1 VSVYKVPQKELAFIF
16 DEIINYAELCNMPG
30 FEDASRDM
38 VDVVLPEA
46 AKFFEDIVAPTNHET
61 DKHPAFLKDGEVV
74 TSPGLDPIY
83 RQMVEAGWCCLN
95 GDSNYGGAGFPSV
108 VDLAVQEMLQT
119 ANCGFS
125 LLPMLTR
132 GVVHA
137 LNQYGSDEQKE
148 TYLGNLISGAWS
160 GTMNLTEPQAGSDL
174 SAVKT
179 KAILNGDHYLI
190 SGQKIYITWGDHSCA
205 DNIIHL
211 VLARRPDAPEGNQG
225 ISLFLV
231 PKFLVNADGSLGQR
245 NDVKPVGVEHKL
257 GIHSSPT
264 CTLAFG
270 DNGGA
275 VGYLVGEEN
284 KGLQCMFTMMNNAR
298 LSVGHQGVSLGE
310 RAYQQAV
317 AYATDRVQGRAPGV
331 EGRAAIIHHSDVKRM
346 LMQMRALTEGGR
358 AMSYYAI
365 AAEDRSSHHP
375 DEQVRVQSAQMV
387 ELLTPLVKGWCT
399 EVAMESTSLG
409 VQVHGGMGFIE
420 ETGAAQHM
428 RDARILPIY
437 EGTNGIQALDFIGR
451 KCLRDGGQVVKVLLA
466 EMQVTVD
473 QLAAAHGGVVNLR
486 NRLRHA
492 IEQCQEALNFV
503 LENSS
508 DSQGIAYNFM
518 MLYGNTVSYWLLV
531 KLAAAA
537 QDRLAAGETDRF
549 YNQKIA
555 TAEFFST
562 QILPR
567 NSGFL
572 AALVLGALSRQIFC
586 RPRSV
591 IMALSLGLWD
601 SSHISLAKV

>member
-1 VSVYKVPQKELAFIF
+1 MSVYKVPQKELSFIF
-16 DEIINYAELCNMPG
+16 DEIIHYSEHCTMPG
-30 FEDASRDM
+30 FEEASRDM

-46 AKFFEDIVAPTNHET
+46 AKFFEDIVAPTNHES

-83 RQMVEAGWCCLN
+83 RQMVDAGWCCLN
-95 GDSNYGGAGFPSV
+95 GDSRYGGAGFPSV

-119 ANCGFS
+119 ANVGFS

-137 LNQYGSDEQKE
+137 LGQYGSDEQKE

-179 KAILNGDHYLI
+179 KAVFNGDHYLI
-190 SGQKIYITWGDHSCA
+190 SGQKIYITWGDHRCA

-231 PKFLVNADGSLGQR
+231 PKFLVNADGSLGER

-298 LSVGHQGVSLGE
+298 LSVGHQGVSVSE

-317 AYATDRVQGRAPGV
+317 GYAQDRVQGRAIGV
-331 EGRAAIIHHSDVKRM
+331 EGRAAIIHHPDVKRM
-346 LMQMRALTEGGR
+346 LMQMRALTEAGR
-358 AMSYYAI
+358 AMSFYAI
-365 AAEDRSSHHP
+365 AAEDRSSHHL
-375 DEQVRVQSAQMV
+375 DAQVRAESAQLV
-387 ELLTPLVKGWCT
+387 EVMTPLVKGWCT

-420 ETGAAQHM
+420 ETGAPQHM

-451 KCLRDGGQVVKVLLA
+451 KCLRDGGQAVQLLLA
-466 EMQVTVD
+466 DMDATVA
-473 QLAAAHGGVVNLR
+473 QLASAQDCILTLR
-486 NRLRHA
+486 TRLQHA
-492 IEQCQEALNFV
+492 IEQCRDALSYV

-518 MLYGNTVSYWLLV
+518 MMYGNAVSYWLLV

-537 QDRLAAGETDRF
+537 QNRLDSGETDRF

-572 AALVLGALSRQIFC
+572 VTLMSGSDSFD
-586 RPRSV
+586 
-591 IMALSLGLWD
+591 GLEPAD
-601 SSHISLAKV
+601 FLHA

>member
-1 VSVYKVPQKELAFIF
+1 MSVYKVPQKELAFIF
-16 DEIINYAELCNMPG
+16 DEIINYSEICSMPG

-46 AKFFEDIVAPTNHET
+46 AKFFEDVVAPTNHEA

-83 RQMVEAGWCCLN
+83 RQMVDAGWCCLN

-125 LLPMLTR
+125 LLPMLSR

-231 PKFLVNADGSLGQR
+231 PKFLVNADGSLGER

-317 AYATDRVQGRAPGV
+317 AYATDRVQGRASGV
-331 EGRAAIIHHSDVKRM
+331 EGRAAIIHHPDVKRM

-375 DEQVRVQSAQMV
+375 DEQVREQSAQMV

-451 KCLRDGGQVVKVLLA
+451 KCLRDGGEVVRVLLA
-466 EMQVTVD
+466 DMQATVD
-473 QLAAAHGGVVNLR
+473 QLASAHGGVVNLR
-486 NRLRHA
+486 NRLRQS
-492 IEQCQEALNFV
+492 IEQCQEALNYV

-518 MLYGNTVSYWLLV
+518 MMYGNTVSYWLLV

-537 QDRLAAGETDRF
+537 QERLAAGATDRF

-567 NSGFL
+567 NSGYL
-572 AALVLGALSRQIFC
+572 ATLILGADSFD
-586 RPRSV
+586 
-591 IMALSLGLWD
+591 ALEPADFLQ
-601 SSHISLAKV
+601 A

>member
-1 VSVYKVPQKELAFIF
+1 VSVYKVPQKELSFIF
-16 DEIINYAELCNMPG
+16 DEIIHYSEHCTMPG
-30 FEDASRDM
+30 FEEASRDM

-46 AKFFEDIVAPTNHET
+46 AKFFEDIVAPTNHES

-83 RQMVEAGWCCLN
+83 RQMVDAGWCCLN
-95 GDSNYGGAGFPSV
+95 GDSRYGGAGFPSV

-119 ANCGFS
+119 ANVGFS

-137 LNQYGSDEQKE
+137 LGQYGSDEQKE
-148 TYLGNLISGAWS
+148 TYLGNLISGTWS

-179 KAILNGDHYLI
+179 KAVFNGDHYLI
-190 SGQKIYITWGDHSCA
+190 SGQKIYITWGDHRCA

-231 PKFLVNADGSLGQR
+231 PKFLVNADGSLGER

-298 LSVGHQGVSLGE
+298 LSVGHQGVSVSE

-317 AYATDRVQGRAPGV
+317 GYAQDRVQGRAIGV
-331 EGRAAIIHHSDVKRM
+331 EGRAAIIHHPDVKRM
-346 LMQMRALTEGGR
+346 LMQMRALTEAGR
-358 AMSYYAI
+358 AMSFYAI

-375 DEQVRVQSAQMV
+375 DAQVRAESAQLV
-387 ELLTPLVKGWCT
+387 EVMTPLVKGWCT

-451 KCLRDGGQVVKVLLA
+451 KCLRDGGQAVQLLLA
-466 EMQVTVD
+466 DMDATVA
-473 QLAAAHGGVVNLR
+473 QLASAQDCILTLR
-486 NRLRHA
+486 TRLQHA
-492 IEQCQEALNFV
+492 IEQCRDALSYV

-518 MLYGNTVSYWLLV
+518 MMYGNAVSYWLLV

-537 QDRLAAGETDRF
+537 QNRLDSGETDRF
-549 YNQKIA
+549 YKQKIA

-572 AALVLGALSRQIFC
+572 VTLMSGSDSFD
-586 RPRSV
+586 
-591 IMALSLGLWD
+591 GLEPAD
-601 SSHISLAKV
+601 FLHA

>member
-1 VSVYKVPQKELAFIF
+1 MSVYKVPQKELAFIF
-16 DEIINYAELCNMPG
+16 DEIINYSEICSMPG

-46 AKFFEDIVAPTNHET
+46 AKFFEDVVAPTNHET

-83 RQMVEAGWCCLN
+83 RQMVDAGWCCLN
-95 GDSNYGGAGFPSV
+95 GDSDYGGAGFPSV

-125 LLPMLTR
+125 LLPMLSR

-179 KAILNGDHYLI
+179 KAVLNGDHYLI

-231 PKFLVNADGSLGQR
+231 PKFLVNADGSLGER

-317 AYATDRVQGRAPGV
+317 AYATDRVQGRASGV
-331 EGRAAIIHHSDVKRM
+331 EGRAAIIHHPDVKRM

-375 DEQVRVQSAQMV
+375 DEEVRAQSAQMV

-451 KCLRDGGQVVKVLLA
+451 KCLRDGGAVVKVLLA
-466 EMQVTVD
+466 DMQATVD
-473 QLAAAHGGVVNLR
+473 QLAAAHGSVVNLR
-486 NRLRHA
+486 NRLRHS
-492 IEQCQEALNFV
+492 IEQCQEALNYV

-518 MLYGNTVSYWLLV
+518 MIYGNTVSYWLLV

-537 QDRLAAGETDRF
+537 QDRLAAGATDRF

-567 NSGFL
+567 NSGYL
-572 AALVLGALSRQIFC
+572 ATLILGADSFD
-586 RPRSV
+586 
-591 IMALSLGLWD
+591 ALEPADFLQ
-601 SSHISLAKV
+601 A

>member
-1 VSVYKVPQKELAFIF
+1 MSVYKVPQKELAFIF
-16 DEIINYAELCNMPG
+16 DEIVNYSDICSMPG

-137 LNQYGSDEQKE
+137 LNQYGTDEQKE
-148 TYLGNLISGAWS
+148 TYLGKLISGAWS

-231 PKFLVNADGSLGQR
+231 PKFLVNADGSLGER

-275 VGYLVGEEN
+275 IGYLVGEEN

-298 LSVGHQGVSLGE
+298 LSVGHQGVALGE

-317 AYATDRVQGRAPGV
+317 AYATDRVQGRASGV

-375 DEQVRVQSAQMV
+375 DEQVRAQSAQMV

-451 KCLRDGGQVVKVLLA
+451 KCLRDGGQTVKLLLA
-466 EMQVTVD
+466 DMQATVE
-473 QLAAAHGGVVNLR
+473 QLASAHGSTVNLR
-486 NRLRHA
+486 NRLRHSV
-492 IEQCQEALNFV
+492 EQCQEALNYV

-518 MLYGNTVSYWLLV
+518 MMYGNTVSYWLLV

-537 QDRLAAGETDRF
+537 EERLAGGETDRF

-567 NSGFL
+567 NSGYL
-572 AALVLGALSRQIFC
+572 ATLILGAGSFD
-586 RPRSV
+586 
-591 IMALSLGLWD
+591 ALEPADFLQ
-601 SSHISLAKV
+601 A

>member
-1 VSVYKVPQKELAFIF
+1 MSVYKVPQKELAFIF
-16 DEIINYAELCNMPG
+16 DEIINYSEICSLPG
-30 FEDASRDM
+30 FEEASRDM

-46 AKFFEDIVAPTNHET
+46 AKFFEDVVAPTNHET

-137 LNQYGSDEQKE
+137 LNQYGTDDQKQ
-148 TYLGNLISGAWS
+148 TNLGNLISGDWS
-160 GTMNLTEPQAGSDL
+160 GPMTLPEPQAGRDL

-231 PKFLVNADGSLGQR
+231 PKFLVNADGSLGER

-270 DNGGA
+270 DDGGA

-298 LSVGHQGVSLGE
+298 LSVGHQGVALGE

-317 AYATDRVQGRAPGV
+317 AYATDRVQGRASGV
-331 EGRAAIIHHSDVKRM
+331 EGRAAIIHHADVKRM

-375 DEQVRVQSAQMV
+375 DEQVRVSSAQMV

-420 ETGAAQHM
+420 ETGAAHH
-428 RDARILPIY
+428 RREARILPIY
-437 EGTNGIQALDFIGR
+437 DGTNGIQALDFIGR
-451 KCLRDGGQVVKVLLA
+451 KCLRDGGEAVKVLLA
-466 EMQVTVD
+466 DMQATVD
-473 QLAAAHGGVVNLR
+473 QLAAAHGSVVNLR
-486 NRLRHA
+486 NRLRHSV
-492 IEQCQEALNFV
+492 EQCQEALNYV

-518 MLYGNTVSYWLLV
+518 MMYGNTVSYWLLV

-537 QDRLAAGETDRF
+537 QDRLAADETDRF

-567 NSGFL
+567 NSGYL
-572 AALVLGALSRQIFC
+572 ATLILGADSFD
-586 RPRSV
+586 
-591 IMALSLGLWD
+591 ALEPADFLQ
-601 SSHISLAKV
+601 A

>member
-1 VSVYKVPQKELAFIF
+1 MSVYKVPQKELAFIF
-16 DEIINYAELCNMPG
+16 DEIINYSEICSMPG
-30 FEDASRDM
+30 FEEASRDM

-46 AKFFEDIVAPTNHET
+46 AKFFEDVVAPTNHET

-148 TYLGNLISGAWS
+148 TYLGKLISGAWS

-231 PKFLVNADGSLGQR
+231 PKFLVNADGSLGER

-317 AYATDRVQGRAPGV
+317 AYATDRVQGRASGV

-358 AMSYYAI
+358 AMSYHAI

-375 DEQVRVQSAQMV
+375 DEQVRAQSAQMV

-437 EGTNGIQALDFIGR
+437 EGTNGIQALDFVGR
-451 KCLRDGGQVVKVLLA
+451 KCLRDGGEAVKVLLA
-466 EMQVTVD
+466 EMQATVD
-473 QLAAAHGGVVNLR
+473 QLASAHGSAVNLR

-492 IEQCQEALNFV
+492 IEQCQEALSYV

-518 MLYGNTVSYWLLV
+518 MMYGNTVSYWLLV

-537 QDRLAAGETDRF
+537 QDRLTAGETDRF

-567 NSGFL
+567 NSGYL
-572 AALVLGALSRQIFC
+572 ATLILGADSFD
-586 RPRSV
+586 
-591 IMALSLGLWD
+591 ALEPADFLP
-601 SSHISLAKV
+601 A

>member
-1 VSVYKVPQKELAFIF
+1 MSVYKVPQKELSFIF
-16 DEIINYAELCNMPG
+16 DEIIHYSEHCTMPG
-30 FEDASRDM
+30 FEEASRDM

-46 AKFFEDIVAPTNHET
+46 AKFFEDIVAPTNHES

-83 RQMVEAGWCCLN
+83 RQMVDAGWCCLN
-95 GDSNYGGAGFPSV
+95 GDSRYGGAGFPSV

-119 ANCGFS
+119 ANVGFS

-137 LNQYGSDEQKE
+137 LGQYGSDEQKE

-179 KAILNGDHYLI
+179 KAVFNGDHYLI
-190 SGQKIYITWGDHSCA
+190 SGQKIYITWGDHRCA

-231 PKFLVNADGSLGQR
+231 PKFLVNADGSLGER

-298 LSVGHQGVSLGE
+298 LSVGHQGVSVSE

-317 AYATDRVQGRAPGV
+317 GYAQDRVQGRATGV
-331 EGRAAIIHHSDVKRM
+331 EGRAAIIHHPDVKRM
-346 LMQMRALTEGGR
+346 LMQMRALTEAGR
-358 AMSYYAI
+358 AMSFYAI

-375 DEQVRVQSAQMV
+375 DAQVRAESAQLV
-387 ELLTPLVKGWCT
+387 EVMTPLVKGWCT

-451 KCLRDGGQVVKVLLA
+451 KCLRDGGQTVQLLLA
-466 EMQVTVD
+466 DMDATVA
-473 QLAAAHGGVVNLR
+473 QLASAQDCILTLR
-486 NRLRHA
+486 TRLQHA
-492 IEQCQEALNFV
+492 IEQCRDALSYV

-518 MLYGNTVSYWLLV
+518 MMYGNAVSYWLLV

-537 QDRLAAGETDRF
+537 QNRLDSGETDRF

-572 AALVLGALSRQIFC
+572 VTLMSGSDSFD
-586 RPRSV
+586 
-591 IMALSLGLWD
+591 GLEPAD
-601 SSHISLAKV
+601 FLHA

>member
-1 VSVYKVPQKELAFIF
+1 VSVYKVPQKELSFIF
-16 DEIINYAELCNMPG
+16 DEIIHYSEHCTMPG
-30 FEDASRDM
+30 FEEASRDM

-46 AKFFEDIVAPTNHET
+46 AKFFEDIVAPTNHES

-83 RQMVEAGWCCLN
+83 RQMVDAGWCCLN
-95 GDSNYGGAGFPSV
+95 GDSRYGGAGFPSV

-119 ANCGFS
+119 ANVGFS

-137 LNQYGSDEQKE
+137 LGQYGSDEQKE

-179 KAILNGDHYLI
+179 KAVFNGDHYLI
-190 SGQKIYITWGDHSCA
+190 SGQKIYITWGDHRCA

-231 PKFLVNADGSLGQR
+231 PKFLVNADGSLGER

-298 LSVGHQGVSLGE
+298 LSVGHQGVSVSE

-317 AYATDRVQGRAPGV
+317 GYAQDRVQGRAIGV
-331 EGRAAIIHHSDVKRM
+331 EGRAAIIHHPDVKRM
-346 LMQMRALTEGGR
+346 LMQMRALTEAGR
-358 AMSYYAI
+358 AMSFYAI
-365 AAEDRSSHHP
+365 AAEDRSSHHL
-375 DEQVRVQSAQMV
+375 DAQVRAESAQLV
-387 ELLTPLVKGWCT
+387 EVMTPLVKGWCT

-451 KCLRDGGQVVKVLLA
+451 KCLRDGGQTVQLLLA
-466 EMQVTVD
+466 DMDATVA
-473 QLAAAHGGVVNLR
+473 QLASAQDCILTLR
-486 NRLRHA
+486 TRLQHA
-492 IEQCQEALNFV
+492 IEQCRDALSYV

-518 MLYGNTVSYWLLV
+518 MMYGNAVSYWLLV

-537 QDRLAAGETDRF
+537 QNRLDSGETDRF

-572 AALVLGALSRQIFC
+572 VTLMSGSDSFD
-586 RPRSV
+586 
-591 IMALSLGLWD
+591 GLEPAD
-601 SSHISLAKV
+601 FLHA